1 MPEPFDRLP
10 RYVTV
15 VARQPALRARARAE
29 LVERFQ
35 YVFACAPESL
45 EELTRTVKTDVIVFV
60 GPEANAVRT
69 SVEPVLSAAP
79 IAGRRVLVVDDP
91 SAATP
96 ACLQI
101 ALTL

>member
-1 MPEPFDRLP
+1 MSERLP

-15 VARQPALRARARAE
+15 VARQPAVRARARAE

-45 EELTRTVKTDVIVFV
+45 EELTRTVKYDVVVFV
-60 GPEANAVRT
+60 GPEAHALRT

-79 IAGRRVLVVDDP
+79 AAGRHVLVVDDP
-91 SAATP
+91 SFAP
-96 ACLQI
+96 ALVER
-101 ALTL
+101 ALAP

>member
-15 VARQPALRARARAE
+15 VARQPAIRARARAE

-60 GPEANAVRT
+60 GPGASALRT
-69 SVEPVLSAAP
+69 SVEPMLSAAP
-79 IAGRRVLVVDDP
+79 VAGRRVIVSDDP
-91 SAATP
+91 AGAF
-96 ACLQI
+96 
-101 ALTL
+101 ALVERALSL